1 MEKINIRKDDT
12 VLVISGNDKG
22 KKGKVLRIFR
32 KTNKAIIEGVKMVKK
47 HKKAR
52 KQSEQSGI
60 MSMESPINISNLMLV
75 CPKCNEASRV
85 SHTQYEGRGIRVC
98 KKCGE
103 MIVR

>member
-75 CPKCNEASRV
+75 CPCPIYA
-85 SHTQYEGRGIRVC
+85 GAG
-98 KKCGE
+98 
-103 MIVR
+103 